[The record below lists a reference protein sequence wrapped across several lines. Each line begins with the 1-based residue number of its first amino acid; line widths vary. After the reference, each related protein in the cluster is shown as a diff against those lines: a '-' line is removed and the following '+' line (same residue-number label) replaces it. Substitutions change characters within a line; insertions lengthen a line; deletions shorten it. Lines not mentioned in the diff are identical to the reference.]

1 MGRRR
6 EGRVNV
12 ELAVRIWGLDK
23 NGQPFKE
30 NVRTGDIS
38 GAAAR
43 LTGVRSV
50 LRVGDVIGAQHEAE
64 KSRFRVVWVRDTGDG
79 AFDVG
84 VESADSA
91 HYIWAASHQVIMQA
105 AEVQD
110 AGQVFAERRRDKR
123 VACEGAAEIRRG
135 DDEKASWGGRVSDL
149 SAGGCYIEMPH
160 PLPVNTEVT
169 IALNILHSE
178 FRCQAKVRT
187 SHPFVGMGLLFTQ
200 VSVDD
205 RRKLNDILAS
215 LTRGPVI
222 KATPAPAAPPS
233 DATTCIQQSTDELRA
248 IEVLIQT
255 ESSRIDPRV
264 LQEFRKAMDRARM
277 TAWAVQQWLDLQ
289 QRKADPFSLLARLE
303 AQRFAETVGNLREI
317 RVEIESGTI
326 QPDAEGV
333 TDLSQEVDKLRRA
346 LFNFLGKAEGRSS
359 SHSAR

>member
-6 EGRVNV
+6 DGRVNV

-23 NGQPFKE
+23 DGEPFTE
-30 NVRTGDIS
+30 NVRTGDIG

-43 LTGVRSV
+43 LTGVRTA
-50 LRVGDVIGAQHEAE
+50 LRVSDVIGAQHGEE

-91 HYIWAASHQVIMQA
+91 HYIWAASHQAIMQA

-110 AGQVFAERRRDKR
+110 SGPVFAERRRDKR
-123 VACEGAAEIRRG
+123 VACDGAAEIRRQDG
-135 DDEKASWGGRVSDL
+135 DKASWGGRVSDL

-160 PLPVNTEVT
+160 PLPVNTEMT
-169 IALNILHSE
+169 LALNILNIE

-200 VSVDD
+200 VSIDD
-205 RRKLNDILAS
+205 RCELNELLAS
-215 LTRGPVI
+215 LTRGPVL
-222 KATPAPAAPPS
+222 KVKTPAPTS
-233 DATTCIQQSTDELRA
+233 DATGCIQQSTDELRA

-303 AQRFAETVGNLREI
+303 TQRFAEAIASLREI
-317 RVEIESGTI
+317 RVEVESGTI
-326 QPDAEGV
+326 QPDAEGI
-333 TDLSQEVDKLRRA
+333 TELSQELNKLRQA
-346 LFNFLGKAEGRSS
+346 FSKFLGRVA
-359 SHSAR
+359 